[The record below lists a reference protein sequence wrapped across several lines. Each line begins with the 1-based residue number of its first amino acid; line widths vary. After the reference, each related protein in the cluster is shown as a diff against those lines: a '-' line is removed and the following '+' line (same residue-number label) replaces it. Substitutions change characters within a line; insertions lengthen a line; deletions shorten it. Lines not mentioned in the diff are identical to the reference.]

1 MFSAIQIKNTK
12 TVLHFLVREPQIKSA
27 KPPVLILL
35 HGIGSNEEDLFS
47 LADHLPGK
55 YLIISARA
63 PIALGGNGF
72 AWYQADFSTSKPVY
86 NLHQAEESR
95 KTIIRFIEQLKE
107 LYVLDEHEIYL
118 CGFSQGAIMSY
129 SVCLTRPD
137 LVRGMAIMSGRL
149 LDETKP
155 MLASG
160 EKLQHTKI
168 FISHGINDNILPV
181 FNARD
186 AVAFL
191 NTQKLQ
197 PVYKEYLAGHEINQD
212 MLDDLLL
219 WLK

>member
-1 MFSAIQIKNTK
+1 
-12 TVLHFLVREPQIKSA
+12 
-27 KPPVLILL
+27 
-35 HGIGSNEEDLFS
+35 
-47 LADHLPGK
+47 
-55 YLIISARA
+55 
-63 PIALGGNGF
+63 
-72 AWYQADFSTSKPVY
+72 
-86 NLHQAEESR
+86 
-95 KTIIRFIEQLKE
+95 
-107 LYVLDEHEIYL
+107 
-118 CGFSQGAIMSY
+118 MSY